1 MTERYILTGHNFLID
16 VCLPDGSYRNEPC
29 IMPDPLGRWSMQEA
43 FAALVQMISQRGQRL
58 CCCVYLPGLY
68 TMQQLDDFQTGRQ
81 PVPDNARLL
90 FWSLSDYL
98 DDLSGQGW
106 EIDEIRGSVTDAEEL
121 GTTLARTM
129 AARRGK

>member
-29 IMPDPLGRWSMQEA
+29 IMPDPLGRWNMQEA
-43 FAALVQMISQRGQRL
+43 FAALVQLVSQRGQRL

-68 TMQQLDDFQTGRQ
+68 TIQQLDDFQSGRQ

-98 DDLSGQGW
+98 DELSGQGW
-106 EIDEIRGSVTDAEEL
+106 NIAGRGETV
-121 GTTLARTM
+121 
-129 AARRGK
+129 